1 VINYWSINCLA
12 QWSGK
17 KPRDALRRRRLFAMM
32 ILDGQAARVD
42 LCFDQIRGR
51 EDWSG
56 ALGA

>member
-12 QWSGK
+12 QWSEKSRVTLSVG
-17 KPRDALRRRRLFAMM
+17 AVCFVMM
-32 ILDGQAARVD
+32 ILEGQAARV
-42 LCFDQIRGR
+42 DQIRGR